1 MMAPEGMTMNER
13 TESHPVDFAEE
24 LSDRA
29 AGGLL
34 LAFLT
39 TVLVVLAV
47 GTTFS

>member
-1 MMAPEGMTMNER
+1 MTINER
-13 TESHPVDFAEE
+13 TESHPARLADE

-39 TVLVVLAV
+39 TVIVVLAV
-47 GTTFS
+47 GTSFG